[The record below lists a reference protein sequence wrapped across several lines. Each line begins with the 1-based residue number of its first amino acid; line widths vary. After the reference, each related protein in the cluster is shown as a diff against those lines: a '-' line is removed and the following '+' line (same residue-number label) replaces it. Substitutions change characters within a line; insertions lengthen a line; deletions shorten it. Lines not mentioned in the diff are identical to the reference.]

1 MGYDWF
7 NKDMHQDLDQS
18 EHSEKKTAH
27 RLNQVQNSVQS
38 SDGSRDFFPRFFGGY
53 MLLHTSSC
61 ISRCFSWSVASSTLS
76 TTKCSS
82 LLVASW
88 ACLWSL
94 SCERSNWLFSSSTFR
109 EYCWIWNKKIQ
120 QKIGKKN

>member
-38 SDGSRDFFPRFFGGY
+38 SDGSRDFFPHF
-53 MLLHTSSC
+53 LAATCSC
-61 ISRCFSWSVASSTLS
+61 IPHLVSVDVFPGASPAQL
-76 TTKCSS
+76 
-82 LLVASW
+82 
-88 ACLWSL
+88 
-94 SCERSNWLFSSSTFR
+94 
-109 EYCWIWNKKIQ
+109 
-120 QKIGKKN
+120 